1 MLGFLLQIR
10 NLGVVPSGEV
20 PVLALPK
27 PSYSRAPSARLLC
40 QGYAIPGITAT
51 FTTRPKRGHPA
62 QIPLRRHVTKSMHT
76 VSDSAGGDATAQE
89 VYSSRFSHS
98 ATSGSF
104 RMHVLHGVTCENV
117 PRARARGSTGFERSG
132 IERGRLVQQR
142 RFPASISPAFASKC
156 VYKIVFF
163 HKSPRPTSR
172 CTPWWLKRPKRST
185 QFLLLL
191 QKKKR
196 GTPVAPTSWG
206 TFARVFMADSESRSG
221 RPKPSYSRPPPD
233 YYAKVM
239 PFRA

>member
-1 MLGFLLQIR
+1 MKHLLGFLLQIR

-89 VYSSRFSHS
+89 VYLSRFSQQPPRPPDPK
-98 ATSGSF
+98 ADI
-104 RMHVLHGVTCENV
+104 LHGGTCENV

-191 QKKKR
+191 QKKK
-196 GTPVAPTSWG
+196 GVANKLG
-206 TFARVFMADSESRSG
+206 NIC
-221 RPKPSYSRPPPD
+221 
-233 YYAKVM
+233 
-239 PFRA
+239 

>member
-1 MLGFLLQIR
+1 
-10 NLGVVPSGEV
+10 
-20 PVLALPK
+20 
-27 PSYSRAPSARLLC
+27 
-40 QGYAIPGITAT
+40 
-51 FTTRPKRGHPA
+51 
-62 QIPLRRHVTKSMHT
+62 MHT

-89 VYSSRFSHS
+89 VYLSRFSQQPPRPPDPK
-98 ATSGSF
+98 ADI
-104 RMHVLHGVTCENV
+104 LHGGTCENV

-172 CTPWWLKRPKRST
+172 YTPWWLKRPKRST